1 MQTPLGLEPAYE
13 DLNWAGLDF
22 PKDRFAAVM
31 AADRQRWVE
40 ELKSHDELF
49 AKLAAKK
56 PEALATERE
65 RLGQRLEA

>member
-1 MQTPLGLEPAYE
+1 
-13 DLNWAGLDF
+13 
-22 PKDRFAAVM
+22 M
-31 AADRQRWVE
+31 AADRQRWMA

-65 RLGQRLEA
+65 RLGQRLEV